1 MTQFVIS
8 VEGLQQHNN
17 RKETQAMWQ
26 KIKNWWKGLFS
37 KEKGE
42 EAKVTVQAAVVKT
55 ASETLDAFINNPE
68 NQKAAV
74 NAISAVAKTGA
85 KNNQALNDAVNI
97 LKANGLA
104 AGQAAA
110 NTLLRTLVQ
119 VVYAM
124 FKVK

>member
-1 MTQFVIS
+1 
-8 VEGLQQHNN
+8 
-17 RKETQAMWQ
+17 MWQ

-37 KEKGE
+37 KEKVE

-97 LKANGLA
+97 LKTNGLA

-124 FKVK
+124 FKVQ

>member
-1 MTQFVIS
+1 M
-8 VEGLQQHNN
+8 
-17 RKETQAMWQ
+17 
-26 KIKNWWKGLFS
+26 
-37 KEKGE
+37 
-42 EAKVTVQAAVVKT
+42 
-55 ASETLDAFINNPE
+55 
-68 NQKAAV
+68 

-124 FKVK
+124 FKVR

>member
-1 MTQFVIS
+1 
-8 VEGLQQHNN
+8 
-17 RKETQAMWQ
+17 MWQ
-26 KIKNWWKGLFS
+26 KIKEWWNGIFS
-37 KEKGE
+37 KERAQ
-42 EAKVTVQAAVVKT
+42 EAKVTVQAAIVQT
-55 ASETLDAFINNPE
+55 ASETLDQFINNPE

-74 NAISAVAKTGA
+74 NAISMVAKTGV

-124 FKVK
+124 FKVN

>member
-1 MTQFVIS
+1 
-8 VEGLQQHNN
+8 
-17 RKETQAMWQ
+17 MWQ

-37 KEKGE
+37 KEKVE
-42 EAKVTVQAAVVKT
+42 EAKVTVQ
-55 ASETLDAFINNPE
+55 
-68 NQKAAV
+68 AAV

-85 KNNQALNDAVNI
+85 KNNRALNDAVNI

-124 FKVK
+124 FKVQ